1 MILDIADLAD
11 GQELSADLC
20 IVGAGAAGIALA
32 LKLMNRGLD
41 VLVVESGGHRH
52 EDDVQ
57 DLYAGSVADP
67 TLHAPTDRF
76 RCSQLGGSTTLWGGR
91 CVPFDAIDFEK
102 RSYVAHSGWPITLDE
117 LLPYYREANR
127 LCEAGAFA
135 YQIDEA
141 FGRPMKPMIEGF
153 ESSAFS
159 TDCIER
165 FSKPS
170 NFAERY
176 GPELEAAR
184 NVRVLLHATAT
195 QFSSDDSG
203 RTLSR
208 LTLRSLRG
216 RSVTV
221 QARAFVLAAG
231 GLEVARLLLANRTL
245 HPDGIGNQ
253 HGVVGRYYMCHIAG
267 TIGRIKIDR
276 PNSAVWHDY
285 DVADDGTYCRRR
297 FALLSEAQRQHR
309 IGNFVARLHHP
320 QIGDPAHRTA
330 ALSLVFLGSRLL
342 PWEYRIR
349 VAGSD
354 GASLGHYAHHFTN
367 VMLDPQSAVRFAYRM
382 VTGRFL
388 ARRKI
393 PSLVVKTKANL
404 FSLDF
409 HAEQVPNPESRI
421 GLGNET
427 DALGIPRIHV
437 DWRYSP
443 QDVATVAKSV
453 ELLASDFKS
462 SGAGTLSYDPGTIEA
477 EMTRYGAYG
486 GHHVGTARMGDDPR
500 SSVVD
505 RNCRVH
511 GVDNLYIASA
521 ATFPTSSQANP
532 TLTIVALTLR
542 LAEHLQGKLQLT
554 RSSSDKKAVIAEI
567 GIGGRDS
574 ASFGAENLLSKQL
587 AQH

>member
-11 GQELSADLC
+11 GQELNADLC

-41 VLVVESGGHRH
+41 VLVVESGGRRR

-57 DLYAGSVADP
+57 ALYAGSVADP
-67 TLHAPTDRF
+67 ALHAPTDRF
-76 RCSQLGGSTTLWGGR
+76 RCTQFGGSTTLWGGR

-102 RSYVAHSGWPITLDE
+102 RSYIAHSGWPITLDE

-135 YQIDEA
+135 YRIDEA
-141 FGRPMKPMIEGF
+141 FHRPMKSMIEGF

-159 TDCIER
+159 SDFIER

-195 QFSSDDSG
+195 QFFSDGSD
-203 RTLSR
+203 RMLSR

-221 QARAFVLAAG
+221 RARAFVLAAG
-231 GLEVARLLLANRTL
+231 GLEVARLLLANREL
-245 HPDGIGNQ
+245 HPDGTGNQ
-253 HGVVGRYYMCHIAG
+253 YGVVGRYYMSHIAG
-267 TIGRIKIDR
+267 TIGQIKIHR
-276 PNSAVWHDY
+276 PSLAVWHDY

-297 FALLSEAQRQHR
+297 FALLSETQRQHG

-320 QIGDPAHRTA
+320 RIGDPAHRTA
-330 ALSLVFLGSRLL
+330 VLSLVFLGSRLL
-342 PWEYRIR
+342 PWEYRTR
-349 VAGSD
+349 VAGSYD
-354 GASLGHYAHHFTN
+354 ASLDQYARHFAN
-367 VMLDPQSAVRFAYRM
+367 VLLDPQSAAQFAYRM
-382 VTGRFL
+382 LTGRFL
-388 ARRKI
+388 AKRKI

-409 HAEQVPNPESRI
+409 HAEQAPNPESRVE
-421 GLGNET
+421 LGNES

-437 DWRYSP
+437 DWRYTR
-443 QDVATVAKSV
+443 QDVATVARSI
-453 ELLASDFKS
+453 ELLASDLTT
-462 SGAGTLSYDPGTIEA
+462 SGAGTFSYDPETIEA

-542 LAEHLQGKLQLT
+542 LAEHLHHELRLAHGSSNKKPVISET
-554 RSSSDKKAVIAEI
+554 RAGSR
-567 GIGGRDS
+567 GS
-574 ASFGAENLLSKQL
+574 ASLGA
-587 AQH
+587 